1 VLGAGLWRVLLVECE
16 EPSKFCH
23 CKNTLEMLSVSDGAE
38 SGVPPGTHFDSNLR
52 KFEIKGF
59 TTKLKQNT
67 ILTKIK

>member
-1 VLGAGLWRVLLVECE
+1 
-16 EPSKFCH
+16 
-23 CKNTLEMLSVSDGAE
+23 MLSVSDGAE